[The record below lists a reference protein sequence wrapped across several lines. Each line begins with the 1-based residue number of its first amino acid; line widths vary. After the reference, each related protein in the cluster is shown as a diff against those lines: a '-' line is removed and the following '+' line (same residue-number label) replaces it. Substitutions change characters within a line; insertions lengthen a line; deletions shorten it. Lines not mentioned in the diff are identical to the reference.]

1 MEAIALVAGIACKV
15 YDDIVDTDIKVSDV
29 MKESLKGLQWMF
41 LAILSVND
49 FNFTLLMLLSN
60 IVHYLSNKE
69 AYSLP
74 YERSLL
80 YVYPIL
86 LLLSFHTREYLNIY
100 SIFIIIYIILW
111 CCIEPRTILENESYK
126 KIINRFVCVL
136 FPTFIALYNSS
147 YISSSIIKYIYYCI
161 GYVVISILFQLYM
174 LYYKPE
180 ALEPLEPEPVKPEPV
195 KPIKPEPLEPN
206 PLSPLSVS
214 GIE

>member
-1 MEAIALVAGIACKV
+1 MDAIALVAGIACKV

-29 MKESLKGLQWMF
+29 MKESLKGIQWMF

-60 IVHYLSNKE
+60 VAHHLTNKE
-69 AYSLP
+69 AFSMP

-100 SIFIIIYIILW
+100 SMSIFIFIILW
-111 CCIEPRTILENESYK
+111 CCIEPLIIIENISYK
-126 KIINRFVCVL
+126 KIISRFLGIL
-136 FPTFIALYNSS
+136 FFILLLLYNYS
-147 YISSSIIKYIYYCI
+147 YISSSIIKFVYYYI
-161 GYVVISILFQLYM
+161 GYLATSTLFQLYM
-174 LYYKPE
+174 LYYKP
-180 ALEPLEPEPVKPEPV
+180 VKPEPPE
-195 KPIKPEPLEPN
+195 PIKPEPLEPK

>member
-29 MKESLKGLQWMF
+29 MKESLKGIQWMF

-60 IVHYLSNKE
+60 VAHHLTNKE
-69 AYSLP
+69 AFSMP

-100 SIFIIIYIILW
+100 SIFIIILIIFFFYMEPLII
-111 CCIEPRTILENESYK
+111 IENISYK
-126 KIINRFVCVL
+126 KIISRFLGIL
-136 FPTFIALYNSS
+136 FFILLLYNYS
-147 YISSSIIKYIYYCI
+147 YISHSIIKYIYYCI
-161 GYVVISILFQLYM
+161 GYFVISILFQLYM

-180 ALEPLEPEPVKPEPV
+180 PEPIKPE
-195 KPIKPEPLEPN
+195 PIKPEPLEPN